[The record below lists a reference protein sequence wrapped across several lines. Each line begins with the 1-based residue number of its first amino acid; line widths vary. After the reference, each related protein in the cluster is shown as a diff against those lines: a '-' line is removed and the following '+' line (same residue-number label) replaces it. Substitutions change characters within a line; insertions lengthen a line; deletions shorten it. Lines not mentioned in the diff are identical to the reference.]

1 MCSGGSDADRLESA
15 AASVRCRDSV
25 WTGSWNFTMNGLY
38 GEDEN
43 YATGILGGNT
53 NHGIE
58 MNSVQVADIYLDE
71 FEEMWGSSTDVP
83 DPDVAKFHGRKLD
96 NTAHVATVG
105 GRTVEIYFSPGDDA
119 VPAITQFVTDE
130 ADESAHFSAFT
141 WSDQGLVDALKVK
154 YEGSDQDL
162 VGTLTGFTIGGVF
175 DSLGWN
181 QWWSASV
188 DMTGRTASNSSQNNP
203 NTRWA
208 NPAPVLKDDEDEILH
223 HKYMI
228 IDGHTTSNPAV
239 ITGSTNWSAN
249 GNDINDEN
257 LLIIHDA
264 DIADQFMQEFYAR
277 YYQAGGDLP

>member
-1 MCSGGSDADRLESA
+1 M
-15 AASVRCRDSV
+15 
-25 WTGSWNFTMNGLY
+25 
-38 GEDEN
+38 
-43 YATGILGGNT
+43 
-53 NHGIE
+53 
-58 MNSVQVADIYLDE
+58 
-71 FEEMWGSSTDVP
+71 
-83 DPDVAKFHGRKLD
+83 
-96 NTAHVATVG
+96 
-105 GRTVEIYFSPGDDA
+105 
-119 VPAITQFVTDE
+119 PAITQFVTDE

-141 WSDQGLVDALKVK
+141 WSDQDLVDALKVK

-162 VGTLTGFTIGGVF
+162 VGTLTGFEIGGVF

-264 DIADQFMQEFYAR
+264 GIADQGAR
-277 YYQAGGDLP
+277 HDEAVGLAAIVGGLGTGHARHIVAGRSAADDELVAG